1 MSYNDIDELFDI
13 GFLEHLTVLD
23 LEGNN
28 IKSLDQLY
36 YIKRCTKLTDLN
48 LKCNPVASELTYYQ
62 KLQDHAPRLQFLDDE
77 LVLPGHFDK
86 KTEELKLS
94 QRVKTLQTDAGLNS
108 NTLSASER
116 VLVNRLVQL
125 VG

>member
-36 YIKRCTKLTDLN
+36 YLRRCTKLADLN
-48 LKCNPVASELTYYQ
+48 LKNNPVTNELTYYQ
-62 KLQDHAPRLQFLDDE
+62 KL
-77 LVLPGHFDK
+77 
-86 KTEELKLS
+86 
-94 QRVKTLQTDAGLNS
+94 
-108 NTLSASER
+108 
-116 VLVNRLVQL
+116 
-125 VG
+125 

>member
-36 YIKRCTKLTDLN
+36 YIKRCTRLTDLN
-48 LKCNPVASELTYYQ
+48 LKYNPVASELTYYQ
-62 KLQDHAPRLQFLDDE
+62 KLQDHAPLLQFLDDE
-77 LVLPGHFDK
+77 LILPGHFDK

-94 QRVKTLQTDAGLNS
+94 QRVKTLQIDTGLNS
-108 NTLSASER
+108 NSLS
-116 VLVNRLVQL
+116 
-125 VG
+125 